1 MSLYKSYLLL
11 GVFAGIQGIMVA
23 LGQGMFVGFLT
34 GLAFLVGYEAG
45 EDKGNETN

>member
-23 LGQGMFVGFLT
+23 AGLGMFVGFLT
-34 GLAFLVGYEAG
+34 GVAFVIGYEAG
-45 EDKGNETN
+45 KEDKV